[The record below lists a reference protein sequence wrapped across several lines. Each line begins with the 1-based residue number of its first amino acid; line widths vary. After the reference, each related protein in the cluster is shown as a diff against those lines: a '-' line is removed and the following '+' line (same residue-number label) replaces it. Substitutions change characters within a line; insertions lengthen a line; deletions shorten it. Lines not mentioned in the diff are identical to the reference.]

1 MKYLMNADNK
11 RAYTVTMV
19 FILMSIVAV
28 LISLNTGTLR
38 ISPLKV
44 IQTLFGYG
52 DFKSSTVLFDYRMPR
67 ILITML
73 AGVGLGISGAILQG
87 LSRNPL
93 ADPGILG
100 LHAGASF
107 GLIIFVTYFHSLDEK
122 ASILIPLFTFSGGV
136 LTAFLIVLLAFDRY
150 KGIPPIRLILVGIA
164 ISAGF
169 SAITLFLS
177 LRLDEETYS
186 FASRWLVGNVWG
198 RDWIHVIALFPWILI
213 LAPYAWFQSN
223 TLNALSLG
231 DDVAAGLGASV
242 QKQRLLMLVTA
253 VGLSCAS
260 VAMAGGIGF
269 IGLVAPHLARRLVGP
284 MFQHFLPVAGLI
296 GLIILVLADTIGR
309 SIFQPNA
316 IPAGI
321 VVAAIGAPY
330 FLYLLTKTK

>member
-1 MKYLMNADNK
+1 MNADNK
-11 RAYTVTMV
+11 RAYIVTMV
-19 FILMSIVAV
+19 FIFISIVAV

-44 IQTLFGYG
+44 IQTLFGNG

-122 ASILIPLFTFSGGV
+122 ASILIPLFTFLGGV
-136 LTAFLIVLLAFDRY
+136 LTAFLIVLLAYDRY
-150 KGIPPIRLILVGIA
+150 KGILPIRLILIGIA

-213 LAPYAWFQSN
+213 LAPYAYFKSN

-231 DDVAAGLGASV
+231 DDVAAGLGVSV

-284 MFQHFLPVAGLI
+284 MYQHFLPVAGLI

-309 SIFQPNA
+309 SIFHPNA